1 MKVDIRDLFDDLNPE
16 EYRDIEIK
24 NIVMGTPSLRSVKKQ
39 VFEDVNKEANL
50 ENTKGKKKRKL
61 KGTFRGIWVAAIIIF
76 IIGTTV
82 FAFNRPEFFKWIFG
96 EDVKISEENIQDIV
110 ATASNKDIIFTVE
123 SILSDGNQNY
133 FVISLEN
140 KNGEKMGNIL
150 PIISLRTEKLDGMGF
165 MSMGSEKIVG
175 PDDSKSKGYYIFEVN
190 SNRDLMGKE
199 AKLILHGLRDK
210 NSGKETMFNKELKV
224 SFNIGD
230 NNANNIKTVVIE
242 NPQVINDR
250 YYVTEIKVTNLG
262 INLKGK
268 EVENSSQIR
277 ETKNGLKYN
286 PIPRPKVD
294 LKYKDGNIRNISQYK
309 TSLTPDVD
317 FPNGDHAY
325 SRDPDKKEFTNTF
338 KFGEIVDID
347 DLEAVIVA
355 GKEFKFE

>member
-1 MKVDIRDLFDDLNPE
+1 MKVNIRDLFDDLNPE

-24 NIVMGTPSLRSVKKQ
+24 NISIGTPSLESVKRQ
-39 VFEDVNKEANL
+39 VFEDINKVTNL
-50 ENTKGKKKRKL
+50 KNVKGKRKSKRF
-61 KGTFRGIWVAAIIIF
+61 FRRAWVAAIIVLA
-76 IIGTTV
+76 IGTTV

-150 PIISLRTEKLDGMGF
+150 PIISIRIEKLDGMGL

-190 SNRDLMGKE
+190 SNRDLMGKD

-242 NPQVINDR
+242 NPQVIKDR

-268 EVENSSQIR
+268 EIGDLR
-277 ETKNGLKYN
+277 EV

-309 TSLTPDVD
+309 TPQTPDVD
-317 FPNGDHAY
+317 FPNGGHAY

-347 DLEAVIVA
+347 DLEAIIVA
-355 GKEFKFE
+355 GEEFKFE